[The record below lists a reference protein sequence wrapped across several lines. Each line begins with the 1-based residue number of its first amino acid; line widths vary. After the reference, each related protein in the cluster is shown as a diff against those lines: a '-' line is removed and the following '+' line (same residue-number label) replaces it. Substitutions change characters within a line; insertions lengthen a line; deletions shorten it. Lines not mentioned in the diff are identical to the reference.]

1 MFNVNGQKVSY
12 LRSQKLAFLGAIEKS
27 QRKLKMNRI
36 LLLAMLCVASG
47 SCVKLE
53 NICSHDS
60 FEYKGLLVNAFYK
73 VQWNVT
79 FGLLD
84 DYLIN
89 DTIKCNPAQFS
100 NKTNLEETLRLK
112 NE

>member
-53 NICSHDS
+53 NICSPDN
-60 FEYKGLLVNAFYK
+60 FEYKGVLVNAFHK

-79 FGLLD
+79 FRPLG
-84 DYLIN
+84 DYLNN
-89 DTIKCNPAQFS
+89 DTVKCNPAKFKD
-100 NKTNLEETLRLK
+100 KTNLEETLRLK